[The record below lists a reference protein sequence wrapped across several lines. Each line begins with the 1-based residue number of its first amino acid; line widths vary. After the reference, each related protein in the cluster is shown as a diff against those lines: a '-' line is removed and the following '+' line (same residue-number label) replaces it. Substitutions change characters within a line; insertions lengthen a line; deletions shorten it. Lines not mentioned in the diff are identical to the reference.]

1 MVFLRVAVIHRFYCS
16 CILYYS
22 AKGVARKS
30 IVRQMERGLPNED
43 PEEIE
48 GNCLVLFS
56 LYQLAMSWPEDMDEC
71 LDGGV

>member
-1 MVFLRVAVIHRFYCS
+1 MSRL
-16 CILYYS
+16 ILYYS

-30 IVRQMERGLPNED
+30 IVRQMERGIPNED

-56 LYQLAMSWPEDMDEC
+56 LSIY
-71 LDGGV
+71 